1 MMAEDDG
8 AVRSVLRAFDLL
20 ALFTERRRTWAVK
33 DLTAASGLAK
43 TTVLRL
49 VATCEQRGLLWT
61 RPDGRV
67 TVGPGMLRW
76 AQLANTAWQL
86 PEPVRQVL
94 RELAGEYGET
104 VGLYVRGTEVLV
116 CVAQQEGTRAIRHVG
131 HVGDELPLGCGAAG
145 RVLAGRARA
154 PRSATASR
162 SRARPASPSPV
173 PTPTDGCWPRWR
185 SPARPPASR
194 PRRSRSSGGRD
205 GSLTPHFAD
214 RFRCPA
220 GVERRLPACRTCWWS
235 RTTRRSARARL
246 RACDGHGHRCAGAR
260 RPSALQRGRRP
271 ASSTSS
277 CSTSACPTST
287 ASRSAAGCGP
297 RCPAP

>member
-1 MMAEDDG
+1 MAEDDG

-94 RELAGEYGET
+94 RDVAREHGET
-104 VGLYVRGTEVLV
+104 VSLYVRSTEVLV
-116 CVAQQEGTRAIRHVG
+116 CVAQEEGSRAIRHVG
-131 HVGDELPLGCGAAG
+131 HAGDELPLGCGAAG
-145 RVLAGRARA
+145 RGLAGAEGTAGSHGEPEPGASSVAAPVSDADGRLLAALAVTGPTTRFTAEAVARL
-154 PRSATASR
+154 SAGVTDASR
-162 SRARPASPSPV
+162 RISRI
-173 PTPTDGCWPRWR
+173 GF
-185 SPARPPASR
+185 
-194 PRRSRSSGGRD
+194 GGRPD
-205 GSLTPHFAD
+205 
-214 RFRCPA
+214 
-220 GVERRLPACRTCWWS
+220 
-235 RTTRRSARARL
+235 
-246 RACDGHGHRCAGAR
+246 
-260 RPSALQRGRRP
+260 
-271 ASSTSS
+271 
-277 CSTSACPTST
+277 
-287 ASRSAAGCGP
+287 
-297 RCPAP
+297 

>member
-1 MMAEDDG
+1 MAEDDG

-94 RELAGEYGET
+94 RDLAQDCGET
-104 VGLYVRGTEVLV
+104 VNLYVRSTEVLV
-116 CVAQQEGTRAIRHVG
+116 CVAQQEGSRAIRHVG
-131 HVGDELPLGCGAAG
+131 RAGDELPLGCAAAG
-145 RVLAGRARA
+145 RVLAGAEGTAVSHGEPEPGASSVAA
-154 PRSATASR
+154 PVLDADGRLLAALAVTGPTTRFTAEAVAQLGAGVTDASR
-162 SRARPASPSPV
+162 RISRIGFGARP
-173 PTPTDGCWPRWR
+173 
-185 SPARPPASR
+185 
-194 PRRSRSSGGRD
+194 
-205 GSLTPHFAD
+205 
-214 RFRCPA
+214 
-220 GVERRLPACRTCWWS
+220 E
-235 RTTRRSARARL
+235 
-246 RACDGHGHRCAGAR
+246 
-260 RPSALQRGRRP
+260 
-271 ASSTSS
+271 
-277 CSTSACPTST
+277 
-287 ASRSAAGCGP
+287 
-297 RCPAP
+297 

>member
-1 MMAEDDG
+1 MAEDDG

-94 RELAGEYGET
+94 RDVAREHGET
-104 VGLYVRGTEVLV
+104 VSLYVRSTEVLV
-116 CVAQQEGTRAIRHVG
+116 CVAQEEGSRAIRHVG
-131 HVGDELPLGCGAAG
+131 HAGDELPLGCGAAG
-145 RVLAGRARA
+145 RVLAGAEGVAVSHGEPEPGASSVAAPVSDADGRLLAALAVTGPTTRFTAEAVARL
-154 PRSATASR
+154 SAGVTDASR
-162 SRARPASPSPV
+162 RISRI
-173 PTPTDGCWPRWR
+173 GF
-185 SPARPPASR
+185 
-194 PRRSRSSGGRD
+194 GGRPD
-205 GSLTPHFAD
+205 
-214 RFRCPA
+214 
-220 GVERRLPACRTCWWS
+220 
-235 RTTRRSARARL
+235 
-246 RACDGHGHRCAGAR
+246 
-260 RPSALQRGRRP
+260 
-271 ASSTSS
+271 
-277 CSTSACPTST
+277 
-287 ASRSAAGCGP
+287 
-297 RCPAP
+297 

>member
-20 ALFTERRRTWAVK
+20 ALFTEHHRTWAVK

-94 RELAGEYGET
+94 RELAQEYGET
-104 VGLYVRGTEVLV
+104 VNLYVRSTEVLV
-116 CVAQQEGTRAIRHVG
+116 CVAQQEGSRAIRHVG
-131 HVGDELPLGCGAAG
+131 RVGDELPLGCGAAG
-145 RVLAGRARA
+145 QVLAGAAEGTAVSHGEPEPGASSVAAAVLDGDGRLLAALAVTGPTTRFTAEAVARFGA
-154 PRSATASR
+154 GVTEASR
-162 SRARPASPSPV
+162 RISRIGFGARP
-173 PTPTDGCWPRWR
+173 
-185 SPARPPASR
+185 
-194 PRRSRSSGGRD
+194 
-205 GSLTPHFAD
+205 
-214 RFRCPA
+214 
-220 GVERRLPACRTCWWS
+220 E
-235 RTTRRSARARL
+235 
-246 RACDGHGHRCAGAR
+246 
-260 RPSALQRGRRP
+260 
-271 ASSTSS
+271 
-277 CSTSACPTST
+277 
-287 ASRSAAGCGP
+287 
-297 RCPAP
+297 